1 MLFLSDRYVGE
12 YGIKINEV
20 TPYVDGGI
28 YCDCEEQEN
37 VSHYVDTN
45 EQLVSVYSERQKQN
59 NGLLVRARVEGDIE
73 NVFPKARV
81 KADIGTDYKYRAFIP
96 KWVVS
101 EAIKK
106 SIENIDYDNFKNSV
120 PLDDTARHD
129 AYLQIWDILFQLQF
143 QGKNKFK

>member
-1 MLFLSDRYVGE
+1 MQMGESTVIAKNRRMLAIMWILMNNSFLSIVKDRN
-12 YGIKINEV
+12 K
-20 TPYVDGGI
+20 
-28 YCDCEEQEN
+28 
-37 VSHYVDTN
+37 
-45 EQLVSVYSERQKQN
+45 K

>member
-1 MLFLSDRYVGE
+1 MQMEESTVIAKNRRMLAIMWILMNNSFLSIVKDRN
-12 YGIKINEV
+12 K
-20 TPYVDGGI
+20 
-28 YCDCEEQEN
+28 
-37 VSHYVDTN
+37 
-45 EQLVSVYSERQKQN
+45 K

-143 QGKNKFK
+143 KGKNKFK

>member
-1 MLFLSDRYVGE
+1 MEESTVIAKNRRMLAIMWILMNNSFLSIVKDRN
-12 YGIKINEV
+12 K
-20 TPYVDGGI
+20 
-28 YCDCEEQEN
+28 
-37 VSHYVDTN
+37 
-45 EQLVSVYSERQKQN
+45 K

-143 QGKNKFK
+143 KGKNKFK